1 MGTSILLLKSVEV
14 LFFYAISLF
23 MYYIHIYA
31 YIMIGFLRHNRF
43 VFSDFKMFSPRLA
56 QFF

>member
-14 LFFYAISLF
+14 LLFYAISLF
-23 MYYIHIYA
+23 MYIHIYA

>member
-1 MGTSILLLKSVEV
+1 MDTSILLLKSVEV
-14 LFFYAISLF
+14 LLFYAISLF
-23 MYYIHIYA
+23 MYIHIYA

-43 VFSDFKMFSPRLA
+43 VFSGFKMFSPRLA